1 MSRKSNEY
9 KNIEI
14 KNHQPK
20 LSDKTKKKKKIRKSA
35 NAIIPSNNNI
45 EKKTTILTTSD
56 RALCALQLI
65 GVPKTIQTYRKYN
78 NIKNIHTKAIKKQ
91 KTKTKEKTIK

>member
-45 EKKTTILTTSD
+45 QKKN
-56 RALCALQLI
+56 
-65 GVPKTIQTYRKYN
+65 N
-78 NIKNIHTKAIKKQ
+78 NINNQRSCAVRIAAYWRTQDNPYVQ
-91 KTKTKEKTIK
+91 KIQ